1 MVADLL
7 VDAGLKYP
15 ALEHRVCRADGGFVA
30 QVDLAFPS
38 HRVAIE
44 LDSARWHDNRESF
57 VRDRRRRNEITL
69 AGWTVLNFT
78 WSDYTGHP
86 AALCEVVTKALAT
99 PEANFCQ

>member
-7 VDAGLKYP
+7 VDAGFEYP
-15 ALEHRVCRADGGFVA
+15 ALEHRVRRADGSFVA

-38 HRVAIE
+38 YRVAIE

-57 VRDRRRRNEITL
+57 VQDRRRRNEITL

-78 WSDYTGHP
+78 WSDYADHP
-86 AALCEVVTKALAT
+86 AALCGAVAKAFAG
-99 PEANFCQ
+99 A